1 MYLML
6 MQPETARKEIRMRI
20 ERILKKVLPNESGAA
35 RLQQVGLFT
44 LIYMLQGDDEPVTA
58 RRLALMTGQAEGN
71 VGNQLKKLFDVQVIE
86 RTQILNKQGRG
97 YAWHLS
103 ISDNPKSRRLAQA
116 IEKAGPK
123 KKR

>member
-1 MYLML
+1 
-6 MQPETARKEIRMRI
+6 MQADSTRKEIRMLVGH
-20 ERILKKVLPNESGAA
+20 ILKKVFAKETGSA

-58 RRLALMTGQAEGN
+58 RRLAMMTGQAQSQ
-71 VGNQLKKLFDVQVIE
+71 VGRQLKKLFDVQVIE

-97 YAWHLS
+97 YAWQLS
-103 ISDNPKSRRLAQA
+103 IKDNPKTRRLAKA
-116 IEKAGPK
+116 IEKAGAK

>member
-1 MYLML
+1 
-6 MQPETARKEIRMRI
+6 MQAESARKEIRMRV
-20 ERILKKVLPNESGAA
+20 ERILKKALPKESGAA

-58 RRLALMTGQAEGN
+58 RRLALMTGQSEGN
-71 VGNQLKKLFDVQVIE
+71 IGNQLKKLFDIQVID

-97 YAWHLS
+97 LAWQLS
-103 ISDNPKSRRLAQA
+103 ISDSSNSRQLVKA
-116 IEKAGPK
+116 IEKAGVK

>member
-1 MYLML
+1 
-6 MQPETARKEIRMRI
+6 MRV
-20 ERILKKVLPNESGAA
+20 ERILKKAFPKESGAA

-58 RRLALMTGQAEGN
+58 RRLAMMTGQSEGN
-71 VGNQLKKLFDVQVIE
+71 ISNQLKKLFDVKVIK

-97 YAWHLS
+97 YAWQLS
-103 ISDNPKSRRLAQA
+103 ISDNPKSRRLVKAL
-116 IEKAGPK
+116 EKAGK

>member
-1 MYLML
+1 
-6 MQPETARKEIRMRI
+6 MRVQ
-20 ERILKKVLPNESGAA
+20 RILKKAFPKESGAA

-58 RRLALMTGQAEGN
+58 RRLAMMTGQSEGN
-71 VGNQLKKLFDVQVIE
+71 ISNQLRKLFDTEVVE

-97 YAWHLS
+97 LAWHLS
-103 ISDNPKSRRLAQA
+103 ISNNSKSRRLAKA
-116 IEKAGPK
+116 IEKAGAK

>member
-1 MYLML
+1 
-6 MQPETARKEIRMRI
+6 MQPETTRKEIRVRI

-58 RRLALMTGQAEGN
+58 RRLAMMTGQAEGH

-97 YAWHLS
+97 LAWHLS
-103 ISDNPKSRRLAQA
+103 IADNPKSRRLAKA
-116 IEKAGPK
+116 IEKSGAK

>member
-1 MYLML
+1 
-6 MQPETARKEIRMRI
+6 MQPESARKEIRMRV
-20 ERILKKVLPNESGAA
+20 ERILKKAFPKESGAA

-58 RRLALMTGQAEGN
+58 RRIAMMTGQSEGN
-71 VGNQLKKLFDVQVIE
+71 VGNQLKKLLDVQVIE

-103 ISDNPKSRRLAQA
+103 ISDDPKSRRLAKA
-116 IEKAGPK
+116 IEKSAAK